1 MSTFTRT
8 VGINYSGAQT
18 PTASL
23 SGLRAYA
30 AEANTAPI
38 KIPPPPSPRMYWTC
52 KGLAEWLVEH
62 LVKGVPMLAR
72 IDPGLSF
79 PLRYFLDDFRRH
91 RPTDDASRAREA
103 AVEATVRAVPA
114 R

>member
-8 VGINYSGAQT
+8 IGINYSGAQT

-23 SGLRAYA
+23 SGLRVYA

-62 LVKGVPMLAR
+62 LGRVDIHRIAR
-72 IDPGLSF
+72 AAPTRWIMAEKLSSVF
-79 PLRYFLDDFRRH
+79 
-91 RPTDDASRAREA
+91 S
-103 AVEATVRAVPA
+103 
-114 R
+114 